1 MDPVTCGSRMT
12 PEQVRGRLKGGEG
25 RGVELSFNV
34 ILD

>member
-12 PEQVRGRLKGGEG
+12 WEG
-25 RGVELSFNV
+25 RGEVEVWGVELSFNV